1 MLRTFNKNTREYN
14 LYKGMYEN
22 QTYEFAKSKRQ
33 FYSKLNNGKMKMC
46 KALEL
51 MNKYIDPSDPDVND
65 CNLIH
70 LYQTAERIR
79 HKYPT
84 NYEYQL
90 CGLIHDVGKLLYTF
104 GEPDW
109 AIVGDTFVVGA
120 EYGKALVYGNLLK
133 NNTDINDIIFR
144 TKFGIYSPNCGVK
157 KLTLSFGHDEYLYIV
172 LKNNKNHRLS
182 EKYLDII
189 RFHSFYPWHTGGDYS
204 YFMSKEDETLKQ
216 NILDFNQFDL
226 YSKTDEK
233 NISQET
239 KDYYKRL
246 LEEYFPEELDW

>member
-1 MLRTFNKNTREYN
+1 M
-14 LYKGMYEN
+14 
-22 QTYEFAKSKRQ
+22 
-33 FYSKLNNGKMKMC
+33 
-46 KALEL
+46 
-51 MNKYIDPSDPDVND
+51 
-65 CNLIH
+65 
-70 LYQTAERIR
+70 
-79 HKYPT
+79 
-84 NYEYQL
+84 
-90 CGLIHDVGKLLYTF
+90 
-104 GEPDW
+104 
-109 AIVGDTFVVGA
+109 GDTFVVGA

-133 NNTDINDIIFR
+133 NNTDINDTIFR

-157 KLTLSFGHDEYLYIV
+157 KLTLSFGHDEYLYSV